1 MTHRSLLFVP
11 GARPE
16 RFEKALAS
24 GADVTCIDLE
34 DGTPPQS
41 KDEARQATAAFVAG
55 RSVGVRINGV
65 GTPWFDADV
74 EVLKGVTGLSM
85 VMLPKAESAD
95 QIALTAK
102 RLGDGHAP
110 LWAVIESAEGL
121 RNAWD
126 IAAAPGLDGVLFGGA
141 DYSVDIGSDMEW
153 DALAYARG
161 ALVAAC
167 ARAGIQLLDVPYLDV
182 RDPDGL
188 IATTRRVKAMGFTGR
203 ACIHPDQVAG
213 VHKAFAPTTAQIDHA
228 RRVIETFKAAEG
240 GPALLNGKL
249 IDLPILRAA
258 NRILQTPE
266 RG

>member
-16 RFEKALAS
+16 RFEKALAA

-41 KDEARQATAAFVAG
+41 KDEARAATKAFVAEK
-55 RSVGVRINGV
+55 SAAVRINGV
-65 GTPWFDADV
+65 GTPWFEADT
-74 EVLKGVTGLSM
+74 EALKGVAGLSL
-85 VMLPKAESAD
+85 VMLPKAESAE
-95 QIALTAK
+95 QIALTSE
-102 RLGDGHAP
+102 RLGEGHAP

-121 RNAWD
+121 KNAWD
-126 IAAAPGLDGVLFGGA
+126 IAAAPGLEGILFGGA

-182 RDPDGL
+182 RDNDGL
-188 IATTRRVKAMGFTGR
+188 IAATRRVKAMGFPGR
-203 ACIHPDQVAG
+203 ACIHPDQVKG
-213 VHKAFAPTTAQIDHA
+213 VHEAFTPTPAQVELA
-228 RRVIETFKAAEG
+228 KKVIETFEAAEG

-258 NRILQTPE
+258 NRVLETAE
-266 RG
+266 RS